1 MEKRIN
7 ISEVDPKAYEA
18 MIGLEKYL
26 VQSGLD
32 KTLYELSKTR
42 ASQINGCAYCINVHT
57 RDVLALGETNQRLF
71 LLDTWRE
78 TDLYTE
84 KERAVLALTE
94 AMTLLTNGQVPDD
107 IYKNASKHLSQKEL
121 ASVIMGIVAINGWN
135 RKTITTKMPLD

>member
-1 MEKRIN
+1 M
-7 ISEVDPKAYEA
+7 EVDPKAYEA

-71 LLDTWRE
+71 LLDTLRE

-121 ASVIMGIVAINGWN
+121 ASVIMAIVAINGWN